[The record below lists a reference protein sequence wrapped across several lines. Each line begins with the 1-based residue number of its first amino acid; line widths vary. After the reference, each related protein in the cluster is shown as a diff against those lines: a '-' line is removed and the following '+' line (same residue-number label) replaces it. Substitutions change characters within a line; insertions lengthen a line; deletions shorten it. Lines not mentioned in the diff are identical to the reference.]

1 MKTKQIVVQLRIK
14 SYHQV
19 YLNQYVSLVE
29 QKLREN
35 GILNSS
41 QIFLPKKIER
51 FTVLRSPHVDK
62 KARDQFERVTCNR
75 LISFTILQNTSKD
88 HLFLSRLLATLA
100 QKALGVDLRV
110 KYLTKYN

>member
-1 MKTKQIVVQLRIK
+1 VKTGFLIVHK
-14 SYHQV
+14 FF
-19 YLNQYVSLVE
+19 YL
-29 QKLREN
+29 
-35 GILNSS
+35 
-41 QIFLPKKIER
+41 KKIER

-75 LISFTILQNTSKD
+75 LISFTLVQNSTQD
-88 HLFLSRLLATLA
+88 HLFLSRLLSTFA